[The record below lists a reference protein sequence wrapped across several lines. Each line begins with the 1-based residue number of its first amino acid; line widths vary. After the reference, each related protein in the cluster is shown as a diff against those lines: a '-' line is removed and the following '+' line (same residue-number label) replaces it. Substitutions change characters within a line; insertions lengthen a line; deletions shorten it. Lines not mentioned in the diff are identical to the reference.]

1 MNAITFSAMQPL
13 DYKHNVTVEQ
23 LLTYI
28 VRSGG
33 SVANDNPHIIIPR
46 TALEESSAFTRNSIN
61 HCLSQGLL
69 AEVPFARAASEYHI
83 TSKGLEYL
91 QSLRKVNGPLS

>member
-1 MNAITFSAMQPL
+1 MLSLDFKQNITI
-13 DYKHNVTVEQ
+13 EQ
-23 LLTYI
+23 LLNYI
-28 VRSGG
+28 VQLGG

-46 TALEESSAFTRNSIN
+46 TALEESSDFTKNTIN
-61 HCLSQGLL
+61 RCLSQGLL
-69 AEVPFARAASEYHI
+69 AEIQFAKAASEYHI